1 MQGDYGRCSK
11 CQAII
16 GADKSNPTRMP
27 PLAPR
32 VLVIPSR
39 PRLSLASVI
48 TPDPSLPSPAKV
60 RVEGCLF
67 MGGHAPLISFHPP
80 KSHPSDISVQT
91 ATLTLLRSCSAGDTM
106 TLTEK
111 KRRRRTGCLTCRT
124 RRVKCDEGKPTCE
137 RCNAANIECVGYEE
151 KRHVET
157 RRPPRSSTAK
167 TLPDDQ
173 VDSSA
178 TTNSPYSENL
188 SSPHLRSDGLPLVAL
203 PSNPL
208 PIQRPHTRARDIL
221 AYHQFL
227 FRTLPLL
234 FRPDELPFWRDRICQ
249 EAWENEFLYDT
260 IMAVG
265 GAHRAILMMSS
276 MNEIDREGG
285 VDNKVTAVQAYT
297 KTLQGLSAHL
307 DDAGRSPELFVGTLL
322 LLTWFEVCT

>member
-1 MQGDYGRCSK
+1 MS
-11 CQAII
+11 
-16 GADKSNPTRMP
+16 
-27 PLAPR
+27 PLAPKVQR
-32 VLVIPSR
+32 VLVLPSR
-39 PRLSLASVI
+39 PSLSLAFVT
-48 TPDPSLPSPAKV
+48 TPDLSPAKL

-80 KSHPSDISVQT
+80 KSHPSNISIQT
-91 ATLTLLRSCSAGDTM
+91 AILTLLRSCTM
-106 TLTEK
+106 TLAEK

-157 RRPPRSSTAK
+157 KRPPRSSTTK
-167 TLPDDQ
+167 PLPDDQ
-173 VDSSA
+173 VDSSV
-178 TTNSPYSENL
+178 TTTSPYSETL

-234 FRPDELPFWRDRICQ
+234 FRPDELHFWRDRICQ

-276 MNEIDREGG
+276 MNEIDREE
-285 VDNKVTAVQAYT
+285 A
-297 KTLQGLSAHL
+297 
-307 DDAGRSPELFVGTLL
+307 
-322 LLTWFEVCT
+322 